1 MYHVSRGRAD
11 ESAQSGR
18 PGPAGAPA
26 LPTTPRPTLPAG
38 TAAATLTA
46 SSILQVRVAEAVTLL
61 EKEKGVG
68 GAEQT
73 LDIDGTVTV
82 AG

>member
-18 PGPAGAPA
+18 PSPAPA
-26 LPTTPRPTLPAG
+26 LPTTPRPTLPVG
-38 TAAATLTA
+38 
-46 SSILQVRVAEAVTLL
+46 ILQVRVAEAVTLL